1 MQVGVEY
8 FPGLAERTSIVVMHF
23 RVLREPAEDLLI
35 VFGPEA
41 LEQQLFVVA
50 AAVQQ
55 PGVEELGHDV
65 VGVQLQ
71 RPEQCSSGPGIA
83 LVVIEPPCL
92 AYDESVAGRTG
103 QRPGEGRVSVL
114 DLIAAL
120 GEDALPHV
128 GEAIGLFAFKLFG
141 EEPGRRVGIA
151 IAGPD
156 QRLDAVEARVVVLT
170 VAYGG
175 GKPLD
180 AGSR

>member
-1 MQVGVEY
+1 
-8 FPGLAERTSIVVMHF
+8 MHF

-35 VFGPEA
+35 VFVGGS
-41 LEQQLFVVA
+41 LVA

-65 VGVQLQ
+65 VWVQLQ

-103 QRPGEGRVSVL
+103 QRLGEGRVSVL

-180 AGSR
+180 AGVDLVDAAAHVGVGVRSPVR